1 MRGIASD
8 TKGNI
13 YVAEGI
19 LGHRQLASSSQ
30 QRSLD
35 VLRS

>member
-1 MRGIASD
+1 MRGIVSD

-19 LGHRQLASSSQ
+19 LGHRVSKLVYKGLSTSASQ
-30 QRSLD
+30 
-35 VLRS
+35 